1 MKAFLPGGFIEG
13 WPADKKASLMIGKS
27 RLSLQVANNC
37 SRLLPGSEKTYNLEM
52 FAEFSVLKLV
62 ISHPCGLFRHLFHA
76 ISSMPT
82 HDRRAIHKSMMS
94 LEKRFALFVTML
106 WSRFPNVS
114 GGFGASVGTAICS
127 ASDVFDGSF
136 RSRQRVLDG
145 L

>member
-1 MKAFLPGGFIEG
+1 
-13 WPADKKASLMIGKS
+13 
-27 RLSLQVANNC
+27 
-37 SRLLPGSEKTYNLEM
+37 
-52 FAEFSVLKLV
+52 
-62 ISHPCGLFRHLFHA
+62 
-76 ISSMPT
+76 MPT